1 MEPKHETK
9 KLWINSFWRLSQV
22 VSSGGFA
29 ALFSFIYTAT
39 LSKAEFTVYGV
50 AITVAQLLQLLSNF
64 GLRQTAT
71 RFIARSR
78 GAGNFTDVVGFVRA
92 GVRLAVGF
100 SAAALV
106 LAVLANPWITGF
118 LSDDGGHALVA
129 LAVALIAGFAGIS
142 LFLQG
147 VLEGIGNFKPITLC
161 SAALNLVQLALVGA
175 FFFLG
180 LSVTIVMFIELGVMA
195 ASILFYGSQV
205 LRAYRRWPRERVP
218 LAPYRRQMMVYAV
231 PLFINMVAGF
241 LYTKV
246 DILFVKAFTGGGD
259 TADYFLMMH
268 VYSFP
273 LQALGAYIFVLNTDI
288 AYLVGQKDTERISRL
303 FYRSEKMGLFF
314 GLGMSVLFYFLSYL
328 VVAIFPNYEGA
339 GHLMR
344 LVSPLLL
351 LKSVSHIASGA
362 FMTSLGYV
370 RAMAGF
376 TIFGGCLN
384 VGLNWLL
391 IPTFGVDGA
400 VYSTLIGHTLNGGI
414 FLVFIWRK
422 IRHIRRTG
430 ELQHA

>member
-29 ALFSFIYTAT
+29 ALFSFIYTASLT
-39 LSKAEFTVYGV
+39 KAEFTVYGV
-50 AITVAQLLQLLSNF
+50 AVTFVQLLQLLSNF

-71 RFIARSR
+71 RFIAKSR
-78 GAGNFTDVVGFVRA
+78 GAGDYTDVAGFTRA
-92 GVRLAVGF
+92 GLGLAVGF
-100 SAAALV
+100 SALALV
-106 LAVLANPWITGF
+106 LAAASNPLLTGF
-118 LSDDGGHALVA
+118 LSDDGSHALVA
-129 LAVALIAGFAGIS
+129 LVVALIAGFAGVS

-175 FFFLG
+175 FLFLG
-180 LSVTIVMFIELGVMA
+180 LSVKIVLFIELGVMV

-205 LRAYRRWPRERVP
+205 LRAYRRWPQKPVP
-218 LAPYRRQMMVYAV
+218 LAPYRRQMMTYAV

-246 DILFVKAFTGGGD
+246 DILFVKAFTGGD
-259 TADYFLMMH
+259 ETADYFLMMH
-268 VYSFP
+268 IYSFP

-303 FYRSEKMGLFF
+303 FYRSEKMGLIF
-314 GLGMSVLFYFLSYL
+314 GLGMSVLFYFLSYA

-344 LVSPLLL
+344 LVSPMLL

-370 RAMAGF
+370 KALAGF

-384 VGLNWLL
+384 VGLNYLL
-391 IPTFGVDGA
+391 IPVYGGEGA
-400 VYSTLIGHTLNGGI
+400 VYSTLIGHTINGAI
-414 FLVFIWRK
+414 FLGFIWNR
-422 IRHIRRTG
+422 IRHMRRTG
-430 ELQHA
+430 ELHHA